1 MREPRT
7 FSVPFYGELPAFFSR
22 LESTNRI
29 RSLDPP
35 IGIDLCSNDYLNL
48 SQHPEILESLKEGID
63 LFGAGST
70 ASRLVRGHRDVFT
83 KLENDFS
90 SWVNSEASLFFANGY
105 AANLG
110 TLSCVC
116 DPSYVVFADRKN
128 HASLM
133 DGIRLSGAKKVYYRH
148 LDLNHLEELLRKHSA
163 SKHKII
169 VAETVFSMDG
179 DVSQIGDLLELK
191 EKYGALL
198 YLDEAHA
205 VGLFGPEG
213 AGLANSQLS
222 SSQLEGIDFRMAT
235 LGKALGLEGAMVSC
249 KADARKFLIHSA
261 RTFVFSTGSLPAI
274 AHAGRTAIRLAR
286 SMDKERKRL
295 EEFSLLLREGIQ
307 AKGYSYGK
315 SSSQIVPILLE
326 NEKEALEFASL
337 FEAAGFQAKAIR
349 PPTVDISRIRVSVN
363 AKLTKEDLMLFLSI
377 LKER

>member
-1 MREPRT
+1 MRELRT

-35 IGIDLCSNDYLNL
+35 IGIDLCSNDYLGL
-48 SQHPEILESLKEGID
+48 SQHPEIIESLKEGID

-70 ASRLVRGHRDVFT
+70 ASRLVRGHRDVFSR
-83 KLENDFS
+83 LEDDFS
-90 SWVNSEASLFFANGY
+90 SWVDSEASLFFANGY

-148 LDLNHLEELLRKHSA
+148 LDLNHLEQLLRKHSS

-169 VAETVFSMDG
+169 VTETVFSMDG
-179 DVSQIGDLLELK
+179 DVAQIRDLLELK
-191 EKYGALL
+191 DRYGALL

-205 VGLFGPEG
+205 IGLFGPKG
-213 AGLANSQLS
+213 AGFANSQLS
-222 SSQLEGIDFRMAT
+222 SSELEGIDFRMAT

-249 KADARKFLIHSA
+249 TAEVRKFLLHSA

-274 AHAGRTAIRLAR
+274 AHAGRTAVRLAK
-286 SMDKERKRL
+286 SMDAERKRV
-295 EEFSLLLREGIQ
+295 EEFSLHLRKGIE
-307 AKGYSYGK
+307 AKGYSFGR

-326 NEKEALEFASL
+326 NEKEALELATL

-349 PPTVDISRIRVSVN
+349 PPTVDISRIRVSIN
-363 AKLTKEDLMLFLSI
+363 AKLHKEDLILFLSI
-377 LKER
+377 LRER

>member
-35 IGIDLCSNDYLNL
+35 TGIDLCSNDYLGL
-48 SQHPEILESLKEGID
+48 SQHPEIIQSLKEGID

-70 ASRLVRGHRDVFT
+70 ASRLVRGHRDVFSR
-83 KLENDFS
+83 LENDFS
-90 SWVNSEASLFFANGY
+90 SWINSEASLFFANGY

-148 LDLNHLEELLRKHSA
+148 LDLNHLEQLLQKHSS

-169 VAETVFSMDG
+169 VTETVFSMDG
-179 DVSQIGDLLELK
+179 DVSQIKDLLELK
-191 EKYGALL
+191 ERYGALL

-205 VGLFGPEG
+205 IGLFGPEG
-213 AGLANSQLS
+213 AGVANSQLS

-235 LGKALGLEGAMVSC
+235 LGKALGLEGAMISC
-249 KADARKFLIHSA
+249 ATEARKFLVHSA

-274 AHAGRTAIRLAR
+274 AHAGRTAVRLAK
-286 SMDKERKRL
+286 SMDTERKRV
-295 EEFSLLLREGIQ
+295 EEFALHLREGVE
-307 AKGYSYGK
+307 AKGYSYGG

-326 NEKEALEFASL
+326 NEREALEFASL
-337 FEAAGFQAKAIR
+337 FEEAGFQAKAIR
-349 PPTVDISRIRVSVN
+349 PPTVDISRIRVSIN
-363 AKLTKEDLMLFLSI
+363 AKLRKEDLILFLSI